1 MSIETVYGLCN
12 VSGSDPGIITAML
25 VSSEKQGRDSQSGE
39 WIELGAGRLLL
50 VSLPLALLRM
60 DGNHSKR
67 DRQLAI

>member
-12 VSGSDPGIITAML
+12 VSGSDPRYNYSDACLI
-25 VSSEKQGRDSQSGE
+25 EKQGRDSQSGE

>member
-1 MSIETVYGLCN
+1 MLVVPT
-12 VSGSDPGIITAML
+12 PGIITAML